1 MALDVPELTLNDG
14 TTVPAVGFGTYP
26 LNGAGGVQAIR
37 SAVDQGYRLLDS
49 AFNYENEG
57 TVGEAVR
64 TCGIPREDLRIV
76 SKLPGRHHAY
86 AEAIDTIQESV
97 YRAGLDYY
105 DLYLIHW
112 PNPRIGKYAEAWKA
126 LVDAQERGLVRSIG
140 VCNFLPEHLERIIQ
154 ETGVTPSVNQIELHP
169 YFPQREQRAFNAAAG
184 ILTQSWSPL
193 GRANALL
200 AEPVISAIAR
210 AHGKSI
216 TQVILRWHVQLGA
229 MPLPKSAHPDR
240 QRENL
245 GLFDFELTDAE
256 MASVT
261 GLGRPDGR
269 INDQDPAFYEE
280 F

>member
-1 MALDVPELTLNDG
+1 M
-14 TTVPAVGFGTYP
+14 
-26 LNGAGGVQAIR
+26 
-37 SAVDQGYRLLDS
+37 
-49 AFNYENEG
+49 
-57 TVGEAVR
+57 
-64 TCGIPREDLRIV
+64 
-76 SKLPGRHHAY
+76 
-86 AEAIDTIQESV
+86 
-97 YRAGLDYY
+97 
-105 DLYLIHW
+105 
-112 PNPRIGKYAEAWKA
+112 
-126 LVDAQERGLVRSIG
+126 
-140 VCNFLPEHLERIIQ
+140 PEHLERIIQ

-229 MPLPKSAHPDR
+229 MPLPKSARSDR